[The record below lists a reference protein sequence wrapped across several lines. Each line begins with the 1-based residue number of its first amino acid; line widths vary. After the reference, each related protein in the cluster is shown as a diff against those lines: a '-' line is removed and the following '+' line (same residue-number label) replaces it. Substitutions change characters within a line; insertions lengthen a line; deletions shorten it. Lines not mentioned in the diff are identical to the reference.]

1 MPVEYKD
8 WVLSASEQEKFQT
21 WVSRIMT
28 GHTGTKD
35 MRNPRINWAP
45 LSKPLSES
53 VVTLVTTGGVHLKSQ
68 KPFDIANPHGDWSFR
83 TIPTDTDTSDLT
95 VTHSH
100 YNHVDADRDVNCMFP
115 LDRLRE
121 LCDQGVIGGIALTAY
136 SIMGFN
142 PDPTHLVE
150 QTAPQIAQ
158 QVKSEGPDLVF
169 MTCG

>member
-1 MPVEYKD
+1 MAVQYKD
-8 WVLSASEQEKFQT
+8 WVLSVSEKEKFST
-21 WVSRIMT
+21 WMSRIMT

-35 MRNPRINWAP
+35 IRNERIHWVSLA
-45 LSKPLSES
+45 KPLSEA
-53 VVTLVTTGGVHLKSQ
+53 VVAIVTTGGIHLKWD
-68 KPFDIANPHGDWSFR
+68 KPFDIANAHGDWSFR
-83 TIPTDTDTSDLT
+83 EVPTDANTSDLV

-121 LCDQGVIGGIALTAY
+121 VCDQGVVGGIAPNAY

-150 QTAPQIAQ
+150 ETVPEIGRR
-158 QVKSEGPDLVF
+158 VKADGADLVF